1 MSHRTALSAVA
12 LLIIFPVFARAQPFF
27 TPGVSSFTPE
37 IGIVN
42 TGIVSDLSAT
52 VSPDRKYVTIG
63 VRAQQSTLL
72 ALTEF
77 RINAPQVVGFV
88 GGVQFNSPL
97 QTGAFGAINPPVS
110 LADGRGAAILQQ
122 RGMTRIVIK

>member
-12 LLIIFPVFARAQPFF
+12 LLVIFPTFARAQAFF

-37 IGIVN
+37 IGVVN

-63 VRAQQSTLL
+63 MRAQQSTLL

-77 RINAPQVVGFV
+77 RINAPQVAGFV

-97 QTGAFGAINPPVS
+97 QTGTFGAINPPVS

-122 RGMTRIVIK
+122 RGMTRIK